1 MFEVTGGLNHGFSG
15 LAGRLKVTTIAR
27 LCEERFV
34 VVLEERAGRSVFARG
49 Q

>member
-1 MFEVTGGLNHGFSG
+1 MFEVIGGRNHGFSG

-27 LCEERFV
+27 PREERFV
-34 VVLEERAGRSVFARG
+34 VVLEERAVRSVFARG